1 MDDQTLAQI
10 LSDLP
15 EDPTAAD
22 YRGTALKI
30 LPYIQAN
37 VPPMG
42 ESQSIARL
50 GFLTT
55 VARKDLGLARLIEGH
70 LDATQILR
78 EAGRPADSS
87 KLYGIWASGGP
98 VDTTDITEDDGS
110 DGNAGLTGSKP
121 FCSGSDIV
129 DRALVYVY
137 PAEQLVDVN
146 MRGADSQQHLRFEAG
161 QWKSSAFAETHTWT
175 VRFEGLPV
183 TDDDRIGGN
192 TWYFDRPGFCLG
204 ALAPAACW
212 AGGATGLV
220 DSVRQRTPDN
230 GHARAHLGAMVSSV
244 CSMNAMLRW
253 GRIRS
258 MRIRTTHQEA
268 CFPPRCWYAIISNE
282 PVPTLWIVSAALWA
296 HAPSPLKP
304 VTPAASLNSPFIS
317 DSATPNAIWR
327 SWGIIWGSIR
337 SIAQTG
343 KFSGQPR
350 AESSVKHAGYVV
362 KLTGLSRTSGES

>member
-253 GRIRS
+253 GADQID
-258 MRIRTTHQEA
+258 A
-268 CFPPRCWYAIISNE
+268 DPDN
-282 PVPTLWIVSAALWA
+282 
-296 HAPSPLKP
+296 
-304 VTPAASLNSPFIS
+304 
-317 DSATPNAIWR
+317 
-327 SWGIIWGSIR
+327 
-337 SIAQTG
+337 
-343 KFSGQPR
+343 
-350 AESSVKHAGYVV
+350 
-362 KLTGLSRTSGES
+362 TSGSLFPTALLVRHHIERACTDIMDRFGRTLGPRPFAFETGNARRIAELTLYIRQCHAERDLEELGDYLGKHPEYCSDW